1 MFDTLE
7 MAPADPILG
16 LTEAFRRDTNP
27 HKVNLGV
34 GIFMDAHGK
43 TPTLAAVRA
52 AEARLLEKDAP
63 KTYLPIPGDATYG
76 AAVRELLFGAGSEVV
91 TQNRARTAHTPGG
104 TGALRVA
111 GDFLR
116 AVLGKKRIFLS
127 DPTWANHNKVFAA
140 AGLEIATYPYYD
152 AATRGLDFEGMR
164 AALAKLG
171 PDDVVLLHGCC
182 HNPTGVDPTPE
193 QWAALADVW
202 AERGFVALFD
212 LAYQGFGQGLEEDVV
227 AVRAFAARGRELLV
241 CSSYSKNFGLYNERV
256 GALTLVAG
264 DDGAAE
270 RAFSHV
276 KATVRANYSNPPMHG
291 AALVST
297 ILGDAALRAQW
308 EEELTGMRRRIRTM
322 REALVQGLKAQG
334 VAQDFSFLTQQN
346 GMFSYTGLTA
356 AQVDALRERFAV
368 YVVRS
373 GRINVAGITEQNL
386 PYLCEAIAAVLR

>member
-1 MFDTLE
+1 MFDTLS

-16 LTEAFRRDTNP
+16 LTEAFRRETNP
-27 HKVNLGV
+27 HTVNLGV

-43 TPTLAAVRA
+43 TPTLAAVRT

-76 AAVRELLFGAGSEVV
+76 AAVRALLFGAGAPVITEK
-91 TQNRARTAHTPGG
+91 RARTAHTPGG

-111 GDFLR
+111 GDFAR
-116 AVLGKKRIFLS
+116 RVLGKQRIWVS

-140 AGLEIATYPYYD
+140 AGLEVVSYPYYD

-164 AALAKLG
+164 SALAKLG

-182 HNPTGVDPTPE
+182 HNPTGVDPTAE
-193 QWAALADVW
+193 QWASLAEVW
-202 AERGFVALFD
+202 RERGFLAVFD
-212 LAYQGFGQGLEEDVV
+212 LAYQGFGQGLDEDVV
-227 AVRAFAARGRELLV
+227 AVRAFAERGEELLV

-256 GALTLVAG
+256 GALTLVAANE
-264 DDGAAE
+264 DVAE
-270 RAFSHV
+270 RAFSHL
-276 KATVRANYSNPPMHG
+276 KATIRANYSNPPSHG
-291 AALVST
+291 AAIVAT
-297 ILGDAALRAQW
+297 ILGDAELRRAW

-322 REALVQGLKAQG
+322 REALVQGLRTQG
-334 VAQDFSFLTQQN
+334 VSQDFSFLVKQN

-356 AQVDALRERFAV
+356 AQVDALRDRFAV

-373 GRINVAGITEQNL
+373 GRINVAGITEANL
-386 PYLCEAIAAVLR
+386 PYLCEAISAVLR